1 MTRRLLVLGSWG
13 TESPRN
19 RVLSL
24 GLERL
29 GVESREIPL
38 SGRLWDRTRTLT
50 ALSDDLLDWADL
62 VFLPKVAQH
71 NAAAAGWRL
80 RRAHRP
86 LVADYF
92 ASLHLSEIVDRQSA
106 PRFSS
111 RALRT
116 RLLDATLARCA
127 DHYIVDTAAHRDLL
141 AERYGLSPQRA
152 TVIPVGAETVSCPPM
167 RPRGAKDFLRVLYVG
182 HYIPLHGVP
191 VILEAARKLRHE
203 RVLFTL
209 IGDGQA
215 RAAAESFVAT
225 HSMENVRFLPAV
237 PYQELTEYL
246 DRADVVLGIFDDGVK
261 ARAVIPKKAYLAL
274 ASTRCLV
281 TGDTP
286 GAREWLRSGDSALLV
301 HPADPGALA
310 EALVS
315 LRDASRMAMR
325 MAENGHRLHLAQF
338 TPERI
343 AARFL
348 SLPAWRVSKEDAS
361 SPAAR
366 QAGTAELAR
375 LVEVERIHVA
385 YERRARRSLD
395 VRYQSLMPAVILE
408 RQQMERG
415 LARALAREGIESLSD
430 LRILDVG
437 SGGGRLLLQ
446 LLALGARA
454 SNLCGVDLQ
463 MSRLR
468 EGRTRCPSLTLIA
481 GDGRRLPFAEATF
494 DLTLQCTMLSSVLD
508 DSVRLDLA
516 RDMERVTRPGGCIVW
531 YDMRMTRPD
540 NPDVRPVG
548 VSEAKRFHPR
558 ATVTSRVATLNP
570 LLARRAAP
578 VSWLL
583 AEILG
588 AVPWLCGH
596 RITVIRLPGLGAA
609 QIDAPGQDRRAA

>member
-13 TESPRN
+13 TVSPRN

-24 GLERL
+24 GLKRL
-29 GVESREIPL
+29 GVESCEIPL
-38 SGRLWDRTRTLT
+38 SGRLWDRARTLT
-50 ALSDDLLDWADL
+50 ALSDDLLEWADL

-80 RRAHRP
+80 RRAQRP

-92 ASLHLSEIVDRQSA
+92 ASLHLSEIVDRRSA
-106 PRFSS
+106 PRFSP
-111 RALRT
+111 RAVRA
-116 RLLDATLARCA
+116 RLLDAALARCA
-127 DHYIVDTAAHRDLL
+127 DHFIVDTAAHRDLL
-141 AERYGLSPQRA
+141 AERYGLSPRLA
-152 TVIPVGAETVSCPPM
+152 TVIPVGAETVACPPM
-167 RPRGAKDFLRVLYVG
+167 RPRGPKDFLRVLYVG

-191 VILEAARKLRHE
+191 VILEAARMLRHE

-209 IGDGQA
+209 IGAGQA
-215 RAAAESFVAT
+215 QAAAESFAVS
-225 HSMENVRFLPAV
+225 HGLENLRFLPVISRPA
-237 PYQELTEYL
+237 LTEYL
-246 DRADVVLGIFDDGVK
+246 DRADVVLGIFDDGAK

-286 GAREWLRSGDSALLV
+286 GAREWLRSGESALLV
-301 HPADPGALA
+301 PPADPGALA

-348 SLPAWRVSKEDAS
+348 HLPAWRESEVIAPSATVQV
-361 SPAAR
+361 AAPVE
-366 QAGTAELAR
+366 TAR
-375 LVEVERIHVA
+375 LAEVERIHVA
-385 YERRARRSLD
+385 YERRARRSLG
-395 VRYQSLMPAVILE
+395 VRYRPLRPAVLLE

-415 LARALAREGIESLSD
+415 LVRALAREGIESLSD

-446 LLALGARA
+446 FLALGASA

-463 MSRLR
+463 MNRLQ
-468 EGRTRCPSLTLIA
+468 EGRTRCPSLALLA
-481 GDGRRLPFAEATF
+481 GDGRRLPFADATF

-508 DSVRLDLA
+508 DAVRLDLA
-516 RDMERVTRPGGCIVW
+516 RDMERVTRPGGSIVW

-548 VSEAKRFHPR
+548 VREAKRFHPC
-558 ATVTSRVATLNP
+558 ATVSSRVVTLNP
-570 LLARRAAP
+570 LLSRRAAP
-578 VSWLL
+578 TSWLL

-596 RITVIRLPGLGAA
+596 RITVIRLPGAVASRSDAA
-609 QIDAPGQDRRAA
+609 LHDRRAA

>member
-1 MTRRLLVLGSWG
+1 MTKRLLVLGSWG
-13 TESPRN
+13 TVSPRN

-24 GLERL
+24 GLEHL
-29 GVESREIPL
+29 GVESCEIPL
-38 SGRLWDRTRTLT
+38 SGRLWDRARTLA
-50 ALSDDLLDWADL
+50 ALTDDLLEWADL
-62 VFLPKVAQH
+62 VFLPKVAQP

-80 RRAHRP
+80 HRAQRP

-92 ASLHLSEIVDRQSA
+92 ASLHLSEIVDRRSA
-106 PRFSS
+106 PRFSP
-111 RALRT
+111 RALRA
-116 RLLDATLARCA
+116 RLLDAALARCA
-127 DHYIVDTAAHRDLL
+127 DHFIVDTAAHRDLL
-141 AERYGLSPQRA
+141 AERYGLSPRLA
-152 TVIPVGAETVSCPPM
+152 TVIPVGSETVACPPM

-191 VILEAARKLRHE
+191 VILEAARTLRHE
-203 RVLFTL
+203 RVLFTM

-215 RAAAESFVAT
+215 RIAAESFVAS
-225 HSMENVRFLPAV
+225 HGMENVRFLPVA
-237 PYQELTEYL
+237 PRPALTEYL
-246 DRADVVLGIFDDGVK
+246 DRADVVLGIFDDGAK

-286 GAREWLRSGDSALLV
+286 GAREWLRSGESALLV
-301 HPADPGALA
+301 PPADPGALA

-338 TPERI
+338 TPERV

-348 SLPAWRVSKEDAS
+348 RLPVWRESEERAS
-361 SPAAR
+361 SPTVQAA
-366 QAGTAELAR
+366 ASTETAR

-385 YERRARRSLD
+385 YERRARRSLGA
-395 VRYQSLMPAVILE
+395 RYRPLRPAALLE

-415 LARALAREGIESLSD
+415 LVRALAREGIESLSD

-454 SNLCGVDLQ
+454 STLCGVDLQ
-463 MSRLR
+463 MDRVR
-468 EGRTRCPSLTLIA
+468 EGRTRCPSLPLLA
-481 GDGRRLPFAEATF
+481 GDGRRLPFADATF
-494 DLTLQCTMLSSVLD
+494 DITLQCTMLSSVLD
-508 DSVRLDLA
+508 DTVRLDLA
-516 RDMERVTRPGGCIVW
+516 KDMERVTRPGGSIVW

-548 VSEAKRFHPR
+548 VSEAKRFHPL
-558 ATVTSRVATLNP
+558 ATVSSRVVTLNP
-570 LLARRAAP
+570 LLSRRAAP
-578 VSWLL
+578 TSWLL
-583 AEILG
+583 AEILA

-596 RITVIRLPGLGAA
+596 RVTVIRLPGAA
-609 QIDAPGQDRRAA
+609 RSDAATQERRAA